1 MSIEVSGL
9 TVERAGRPVLRDLTF
24 DAARG
29 QVLALVGASGSGKST
44 LLRCL
49 NRLAEPRAGTIVL
62 DGTDIRAL
70 DPPALRRR
78 VALVAQTPA
87 MLPGTVQDNLAYGLT
102 DPRRRRTRRRA
113 DRRRPGPV
121 ASRPAARASCRA
133 ASAPGWRS
141 RAR

>member
-24 DAARG
+24 AAARG

-62 DGTDIRAL
+62 DGTDIRSL

-102 DPRRRRTRRRA
+102 TLAARRA
-113 DRRRPGPV
+113 
-121 ASRPAARASCRA
+121 
-133 ASAPGWRS
+133 
-141 RAR
+141 